1 MRETPVIAI
10 TNFLPMEEV
19 KACFQVI
26 QKLGF
31 EKIGAKIHQ
40 ERELIHLKKNFFIA
54 PHKII
59 VIGS

>member
-31 EKIGAKIHQ
+31 EKIVAKIHQ
-40 ERELIHLKKNFFIA
+40 EGVHALKIFVPIY
-54 PHKII
+54 
-59 VIGS
+59 